1 MMTLPKPPREQC
13 VSVVVPLR
21 SVLTG
26 EPPVVRRLGGRPRR
40 LESAPCVDAAA
51 YHRHV
56 SARVDEIIR
65 EDSTMQ
71 VLTAGGTTA
80 EVLDALIHEVA
91 IESASLAWERA
102 RAIEEGRVTAE
113 QTSSRRVSAICRL
126 ADLLL
131 EREHMRREAGEMNA
145 VQLAQLVRLFLDDV
159 RRVAEETCGD
169 RAGAFIA
176 GLEEQVTA
184 AGFTI
189 GCADASSPGPPRVD
203 SESQDEAPQR

>member
-1 MMTLPKPPREQC
+1 MMTLPKPPRERC

-21 SVLTG
+21 VMLKG

-40 LESAPCVDAAA
+40 LATAPCVDAAA

-56 SARVDEIIR
+56 SAQVDEIMR
-65 EDSTMQ
+65 EDATMQ
-71 VLTAGGTTA
+71 ILTAGGTTG

-91 IESASLAWERA
+91 IECASLAWERA
-102 RAIEEGRVTAE
+102 RAVEEGRVTAE
-113 QTSSRRVSAICRL
+113 QTSSRRVAGLCRL

-131 EREHMRREAGEMNA
+131 ERERIRRESGELDDA
-145 VQLAQLVRLFLDDV
+145 QLARLVGLFLSDV

-169 RAGAFIA
+169 RAAAFIA
-176 GLEEQVTA
+176 HLEEQVED

-189 GCADASSPGPPRVD
+189 GRAYGAPPGPPRVD